1 MTQSGS
7 NHQLVDVLRGR
18 VLLMGAWSRQ
28 ALEEATCVM
37 RTNDVTRANLI
48 LEGDTAIDAL
58 ENEIDASA
66 LSLLVRLQPVA
77 RDLRMI
83 MSAVRMVPDL
93 ERIGDECVTIAQQTV
108 LNQEPLPACV
118 VDDLVILGERART
131 MLDRAMDA
139 FRRQDAP
146 LALAVSQFN
155 DETAQLMVRI
165 MSTVVEEVSRQQV
178 TPWTSMHVILIT
190 RALDRICRRT
200 ENIAEHTYFMIEGV
214 SLKHRPRAEPVA
226 FPVL

>member
-1 MTQSGS
+1 MSPQGS

-18 VLLMGAWSRQ
+18 VLLMGAWARQ
-28 ALEEATCVM
+28 ALEEATEVM
-37 RTNDVTRANLI
+37 RTADTSRAQMI
-48 LEGDTAIDAL
+48 LEGDAAIDAL

-66 LSLLVRLQPVA
+66 LSLLIRLQPVA

-108 LNQEPLPACV
+108 LNQDPLPACV
-118 VDDLVILGERART
+118 IDDLVKLGECARS
-131 MLDRAMDA
+131 MLDRALVA
-139 FRRQDAP
+139 FRRQDAH

-155 DETAQLMVRI
+155 DETAQIMVRV
-165 MSTVVEEVSRQQV
+165 MSTIMEEVSQQRV
-178 TPWTSMHVILIT
+178 TPWTSMHVILIS

-200 ENIAEHTYFMIEGV
+200 ENIAEHAYFMVEGIN
-214 SLKHRPRAEPVA
+214 LKHRPRTEVPSS
-226 FPVL
+226 